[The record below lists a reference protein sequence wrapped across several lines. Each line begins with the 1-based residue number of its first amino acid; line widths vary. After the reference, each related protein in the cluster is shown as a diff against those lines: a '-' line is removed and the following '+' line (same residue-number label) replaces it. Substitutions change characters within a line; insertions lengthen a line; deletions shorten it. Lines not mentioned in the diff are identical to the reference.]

1 MNPETGSGFLPAGIF
16 ITEHNMTIQE
26 ANELVLSKVPE
37 EKKEA
42 FIEAITAC
50 GKKADKTAVLEK
62 FSVQLTAEELEAI
75 SANKLSDEALD
86 EAAGGC
92 MCCCDECCAMG
103 SWEA

>member
-1 MNPETGSGFLPAGIF
+1 
-16 ITEHNMTIQE
+16 MTIQE

-42 FIEAITAC
+42 FIKAISAC
-50 GKKADKTAVLEK
+50 RNKAEKNAVLEK
-62 FSVQLTAEELEAI
+62 FGVQLTDKELETI
-75 SANKLSDEALD
+75 GVQKLSDEALD

>member
-1 MNPETGSGFLPAGIF
+1 
-16 ITEHNMTIQE
+16 MTIQE

-42 FIEAITAC
+42 FIKAISAC
-50 GKKADKTAVLEK
+50 RNKAEKTAVLEK
-62 FSVQLTAEELEAI
+62 FGVQLTDKELETI
-75 SANKLSDEALD
+75 GVQKLSDEALD

>member
-1 MNPETGSGFLPAGIF
+1 
-16 ITEHNMTIQE
+16 MTIQE

-37 EKKEA
+37 EKKEE
-42 FIEAITAC
+42 FI
-50 GKKADKTAVLEK
+50 KAMTGCRNKEEKTAVLEK
-62 FSVQLTAEELEAI
+62 FGVQLTPEEIEAI
-75 SANKLSDEALD
+75 GVQKISDEALD

>member
-1 MNPETGSGFLPAGIF
+1 
-16 ITEHNMTIQE
+16 MTIQE

-37 EKKEA
+37 DKKEA
-42 FIEAITAC
+42 FIKEISEC
-50 GKKADKTAVLEK
+50 HMKKDKTAVLEK
-62 FSVQLTAEELEAI
+62 YGIQLTPEEIDAI
-75 SANKLSDEALD
+75 SDNKISDEALD

>member
-1 MNPETGSGFLPAGIF
+1 MQLSLRRLLLGSGILLRDLLRRFPMVTRVMIGRGLIGNPA
-16 ITEHNMTIQE
+16 
-26 ANELVLSKVPE
+26 LVRVLKG
-37 EKKEA
+37 
-42 FIEAITAC
+42 

-62 FSVQLTAEELEAI
+62 FGVQLTAEELEAI

>member
-1 MNPETGSGFLPAGIF
+1 
-16 ITEHNMTIQE
+16 MTTQE
-26 ANELVLSKVPE
+26 VNELVLAKVPE

-50 GKKADKTAVLEK
+50 GKKVDKTAVLEK
-62 FSVQLTAEELEAI
+62 FGVQLTAEELEAI
-75 SANKLSDEALD
+75 SVNKLSDEALD